1 MRSDRLIARDGLS
14 ARPVP
19 GVRELAADIVRTAL
33 DYVRERQHWSPRMN
47 DALRARAMGLRP
59 QLGWVLGLLLGPRV
73 GRTDTLHVFQTVR
86 HARYMQA
93 FDPRSVML
101 TGWVDERR
109 LARRE
114 GYRFAWSFGATSA
127 VDLAMFR
134 QWMLPLWIVLALWRR
149 ALGRPR
155 CVTVY
160 LADDTLAFGSFMA
173 HLVRGL
179 PNDARSVCI
188 AHGYYP
194 RLDVPL
200 RYEGALCDHNFVW
213 DERQAALM
221 SPTHSGIHVIGPPH
235 DARAQPTPVET
246 IVLVGVGHPSAEEA
260 VFAQSMTCFA
270 AIAEIAARRH
280 GLRVVY
286 RPHPSERA
294 DPRVMEALRARF
306 GELDEL
312 PLEDRLSG
320 PRSVFVGFVSS
331 LLHEASVAGHP
342 VVHVAGHPECHPVF
356 VRDLDLDANDLSPID
371 GWLARV
377 KESGASVPADLA
389 ASRSSTVE
397 LFRRAVAE
405 IDRCTAFTE
414 AR

>member
-1 MRSDRLIARDGLS
+1 
-14 ARPVP
+14 VP
-19 GVRELAADIVRTAL
+19 GVRELAADIVRTAS

-59 QLGWVLGLLLGPRV
+59 QLGWVLGLLLRPRV

-86 HARYMQA
+86 HACYMKA

-101 TGWVDERR
+101 TGWVDEWK

-134 QWMLPLWIVLALWRR
+134 QWTLPLRIVLALWRR

-188 AHGYYP
+188 AHGYYD
-194 RLDVPL
+194 RIDVPL
-200 RYEGALCDHNFVW
+200 RYEGALCDYNFVW
-213 DERQAALM
+213 DERQVELM
-221 SPTHSGIHVIGPPH
+221 SATHTGLHVIGPPH
-235 DARAQPTPVET
+235 DTRAQVALLNTV
-246 IVLVGVGHPSAEEA
+246 VLVGVGHPSCEESVFARSMA
-260 VFAQSMTCFA
+260 VFSG
-270 AIAEIAARRH
+270 IAEIAARRH
-280 GLRVVY
+280 GLRVIY
-286 RPHPSERA
+286 RPHPSERV

-306 GELDEL
+306 SELDEL
-312 PLEDRLSG
+312 SLEGRLSG

-331 LLHEASVAGHP
+331 LLHEASVAGHL
-342 VVHVAGHPECHPVF
+342 VVYVAGHPGINPVF
-356 VRDLDLDANDLSPID
+356 DRDLELDPGDLSPID
-371 GWLARV
+371 GWL
-377 KESGASVPADLA
+377 GHLMASPPPGSADLPTTGPLA
-389 ASRSSTVE
+389 KERFSRAISAIG
-397 LFRRAVAE
+397 RG
-405 IDRCTAFTE
+405 
-414 AR
+414 